1 MYGYLS
7 ELHQKLVF
15 TKDDL
20 VATTGSKDRAAAL
33 LLSYQRKNLITK
45 IRRNLYCVTNL
56 STGAPEASKMQIAS
70 AVSPTA
76 AVAYHAAMEYH
87 GVAHQVFYEL
97 CVVSATRFT
106 PFEFDGTRFVYVR
119 NPLEEGVMQPE
130 FGGGVRVTDLERT
143 VLDCI
148 DRIDLCGGVEE
159 LLHCLEAVA
168 YVDETKLIRYL
179 RLYGKA
185 SLFKKAGYVL
195 ALTAVG
201 RSLTSDFYALC
212 HKASERSTGVLTTLE
227 PCERFVGEWRLYVPE
242 WINSEIQPSGHDT
255 LR

>member
-1 MYGYLS
+1 MYEHLS

-20 VATTGSKDRAAAL
+20 VDTTGSKERAAAL
-33 LLSYQRKNLITK
+33 LLSYQRKGLITK

-56 STGAPEASKMQIAS
+56 ATGAPEASKMQIAS

-87 GVAHQVFYEL
+87 GAAHQVFYEL
-97 CVVSATRFT
+97 CVVSTTRFT
-106 PFEFDGTRFVYVR
+106 PFEFDGTRFNYVR
-119 NPLEEGVMQPE
+119 NPMKEGIVQPE
-130 FGGGVRVTDLERT
+130 FGGGVRVTDFERT

-159 LLHCLEAVA
+159 LLHCMEAVT
-168 YVDETKLIRYL
+168 YLDETKITRYL
-179 RLYGKA
+179 NLYGKA
-185 SLFKKAGYVL
+185 SLFKKAGYML

-201 RSLTSDFYALC
+201 RCLTSDFFTQC
-212 HKASERSTGVLTTLE
+212 RKESERSTGVLTTLE
-227 PCERFVGEWRLYVPE
+227 PCERFVGEWRLYIPE
-242 WINSEIQPSGHDT
+242 WISSEI
-255 LR
+255 

>member
-7 ELHQKLVF
+7 ELHQKQVF
-15 TKDDL
+15 TKDEL
-20 VATTGSKDRAAAL
+20 ANITGSKERAAAL
-33 LLSYQRKNLITK
+33 LLNYQRKGLITK

-56 STGAPEASKMQIAS
+56 ATGSPEVSKMQIAS

-76 AVAYHAAMEYH
+76 AVAYHGAMEYH

-97 CVVSATRFT
+97 CVISTTRFT
-106 PFEFDGTRFVYVR
+106 PFEFDGTRFTYVR
-119 NPLEEGVMQPE
+119 NALEEGIVQPE

-159 LLHCLEAVA
+159 LLHCLEAVT
-168 YVDETKLIRYL
+168 YLEETKLMRYL
-179 RLYGKA
+179 NLYGKA

-195 ALTAVG
+195 TLTAVG
-201 RSLTSDFYALC
+201 HSLSSDFYALC
-212 HKASERSTGVLTTLE
+212 RKESERSTGVLTTLE
-227 PCERFVGEWRLYVPE
+227 PCERFVNQWRLYIPE
-242 WINSEIQPSGHDT
+242 WINSEV
-255 LR
+255 

>member
-1 MYGYLS
+1 MYGHLS
-7 ELHQKLVF
+7 DLHQKLVF

-20 VATTGSKDRAAAL
+20 VVTTGNKERAAAL
-33 LLSYQRKNLITK
+33 LLSYQRKGLITK

-56 STGAPEASKMQIAS
+56 ATGTPEASKMQIAS
-70 AVSPTA
+70 AISPTA

-97 CVVSATRFT
+97 CVVSTTRFT
-106 PFEFDGTRFVYVR
+106 PFEFDGTHFTYVR
-119 NPLEEGVMQPE
+119 NPLDEGIVQPE

-159 LLHCLEAVA
+159 LLHCMEAVT
-168 YVDETKLIRYL
+168 YLDETKLSNYL
-179 RLYGKA
+179 NLYGKA

-201 RSLTSDFYALC
+201 RRLTNDFYTRC
-212 HKASERSTGVLTTLE
+212 RKESERSIGVLTTLE
-227 PCERFVGEWRLYVPE
+227 PCDCFVGEWRLYVPE
-242 WINSEIQPSGHDT
+242 WINSE
-255 LR
+255 L